1 MIRSMTGFGKAS
13 VKGPDGTLT
22 VELKTLNNKNLSISC
37 TPYNGLFHLEEDVK
51 AVLEKRLYRGKVF
64 VKIDRESSP
73 KEKKAQKIEV
83 NEAAAKEYVTK
94 IRAMQKKLG
103 IGGEIQISDI
113 ISLPGIL
120 EVGGGKKD
128 EDHWPTIKKALEK
141 ALDNLMVYRQAEG
154 KRLAKDF
161 KERLGLIA
169 KAIKDIRKYEKESI
183 EGHRKKLTKSMREIS
198 GNAEMDKRRM
208 EDEVA
213 LFARNCDVAEEMTRL
228 TGHIE
233 AYRETINE
241 AVHDVGKK
249 LDFIAQEMHRET
261 NTIGSKASDFR
272 ISNAVIEIKSEI
284 DRMREQ
290 IKNIE

>member
-13 VKGPDGTLT
+13 AKGPQGTFT
-22 VELKTLNNKNLSISC
+22 VELKTLNNKSLSISC
-37 TPYNGLFHLEEDVK
+37 TPYDGLFHMEEDVK
-51 AVLEKRLYRGKVF
+51 AVLEKKLYRGKVF
-64 VKIDRESSP
+64 VRVDRESSP
-73 KEKKAQKIEV
+73 KEKRAQKIEL
-83 NEAAAKEYVTK
+83 NEDAAKEYMKK

-103 IGGEIQISDI
+103 IGGEIQIRDI

-120 EVGGGKKD
+120 QIGGERKE
-128 EDHWPTIKKALEK
+128 EDAWPTIKQALEK
-141 ALDNLMVYRQAEG
+141 ALNCLMVYRQAEG

-161 KERLGLIA
+161 KERLDLIS
-169 KAIKDIRKYEKESI
+169 KAIKDIRKYEKESVT
-183 EGHRKKLTKSMREIS
+183 GQRAKLTKSMGEIS
-198 GNAEMDKRRM
+198 GNPAMDKKRM
-208 EDEVA
+208 EEEVA
-213 LFARNCDVAEEMTRL
+213 IFARNCDVAEEMTRL
-228 TGHIE
+228 LGHIE
-233 AYRETINE
+233 AYRETIGK

-284 DRMREQ
+284 DRLREQ